1 MAKKNVPPS
10 NSSDEIEVLRKRVV
24 ALETALAAEKRNAIA
39 ANNATERYRLAIE
52 HAPDVLLALDCGGN
66 ILISNETPPGE
77 TPESVVGKSIFDF
90 ITTPDHRKKLSNALQ
105 FVLKTGKT
113 ASYEHQDADGVWH
126 ATRVSPI
133 EKDGEIVAVSVVG
146 TNIQSYKQLQAEYSR
161 VLDAERRQR
170 ELAEALRDA
179 GTAFSSTLDLDTI
192 IDALLTQIARVV
204 PYDAANVMVVENN
217 IARIHQARG
226 YDSFGETS
234 LEEIQ
239 GLTFD
244 VRQTPNLRT
253 MLKTKRPLIIP
264 DTSRDPNWVHV
275 RPKTAIRSWAGAP
288 IIVQGEVVAFFSLD
302 KAEAN
307 FYQMDDAARLAAF
320 AGQAAV
326 AIKNARLYQ
335 DVRAALA
342 KTQAL
347 HTVGQSL
354 IKKIELDDV
363 LQTVVNSIAETLP
376 AHTVILSALNLKE
389 EDIAY
394 FVKGGQGAHEIDEIS
409 YDMLQ
414 KGLTGWVLQEQ
425 TSLLSHQRLAALF
438 ETPPDI
444 HDERPSN
451 VVVVPLRYQNK
462 VWGTVTAINR
472 ETDPPYTRD
481 DVELM
486 EAMANQAAIAIQ
498 NAALFEESR
507 RQARLVQQILD
518 SVSQG
523 IVLLDK
529 DCRIKLTNPTADR
542 LLPALSASPLSEPI
556 TKLGDTPFSMLLE
569 STGEWH
575 ELTAVD
581 DSAAIFSATVH
592 PIQSASGIEGWVL
605 VFRDVTNEHAMQ
617 QRIYQQERLAALGQM
632 AAGIAHDFNN
642 ILTSM
647 IGFADLINRQP
658 GIPPSSKPLLNSIVT
673 QGQKGAQLIG
683 QILDFSRQSVSR
695 KKPIGIASYLNDTI
709 KLLRRLIPE
718 NITITEEIDDSLASA
733 VINIDAAQIQQVFT
747 NLAINARDAMPG
759 GGTLSFKLSL
769 LNLSPDDTPPFH
781 LMPPGKWLH
790 LAITDTGEGIDE
802 NLLQH
807 IFEPFFTT
815 KDVGKGTGLGLSQ
828 AYGIMKQH
836 GGYITAESKVA
847 TGTTIHL
854 YFPMDESDITAQV
867 SPEKSELL
875 PQGHGETILLVED
888 ELAVLSVGKAMLKHL
903 GYSVLTAKD
912 GYEALAEFDKF
923 QQEIA
928 LVLTDITMPRLGGIA
943 LAKQLKE
950 RDPNLKILALSGY
963 PLEGGEKSY
972 LAKGFLGWLQKPL
985 NISQLAI
992 AIADALA

>member
-24 ALETALAAEKRNAIA
+24 ALEAALAAEKRNAIA

-52 HAPDVLLALDCGGN
+52 HAPDVLLALDCDGN

-90 ITTPDHRKKLSNALQ
+90 ITTPDHREKLSNALQ

-113 ASYEHQDADGVWH
+113 ASYEHQDADGVWY

-226 YDSFGETS
+226 YDSFGEIS

-326 AIKNARLYQ
+326 AIKNA
-335 DVRAALA
+335 
-342 KTQAL
+342 
-347 HTVGQSL
+347 
-354 IKKIELDDV
+354 
-363 LQTVVNSIAETLP
+363 
-376 AHTVILSALNLKE
+376 
-389 EDIAY
+389 
-394 FVKGGQGAHEIDEIS
+394 
-409 YDMLQ
+409 
-414 KGLTGWVLQEQ
+414 
-425 TSLLSHQRLAALF
+425 
-438 ETPPDI
+438 
-444 HDERPSN
+444 
-451 VVVVPLRYQNK
+451 
-462 VWGTVTAINR
+462 
-472 ETDPPYTRD
+472 
-481 DVELM
+481 
-486 EAMANQAAIAIQ
+486 
-498 NAALFEESR
+498 ALFEESR

-542 LLPALSASPLSEPI
+542 LLPALSDSPLSEPI
-556 TKLGDTPFSMLLE
+556 TKLGDTPFSILLE
-569 STGEWH
+569 ATEEWH

-658 GIPPSSKPLLNSIVT
+658 GIPPSSKPLLNNIVA

-718 NITITEEIDDSLASA
+718 NITITEEIDDSLASV

-759 GGTLSFKLSL
+759 GGTLSFKLSQ
-769 LNLSPDDTPPFH
+769 LNLLPDDTPPFH

-912 GYEALAEFDKF
+912 GYEALAEFDKS

-985 NISQLAI
+985 NISQLAV